1 MIRLPR
7 RASVLLALSLLTAA
21 ATAHAECAWV
31 LWDVQSNISSNTAPW
46 VTSVDAELDLLRAT
60 PLN

>member
-31 LWDVQSNISSNTAPW
+31 LWDVQSNISSNTAPPLDRCR
-46 VTSVDAELDLLRAT
+46 SVRLAKSL
-60 PLN
+60 

>member
-31 LWDVQSNISSNTAPW
+31 LWDVQSNISSNTAPDRCR
-46 VTSVDAELDLLRAT
+46 SVRLAKGL
-60 PLN
+60 